1 MYSKSDNGMEMLP
14 SGSKSKNGNGFQEWE
29 REAMMRDNLD
39 GAFEIENEDYFHLD
53 TCHDHS
59 ASEKNNAYDH
69 VQEDIC
75 FLEENED
82 TAPLQSTT
90 SSNKEYI

>member
-1 MYSKSDNGMEMLP
+1 MYGKSDNGTEMLP
-14 SGSKSKNGNGFQEWE
+14 SGSKSNNGKGFQEWE
-29 REAMMRDNLD
+29 REAMVQDNLD
-39 GAFEIENEDYFHLD
+39 GAFEVGNDDYFRSD
-53 TCHDHS
+53 THHDHV
-59 ASEKNNAYDH
+59 ASEKNNAYAH

-75 FLEENED
+75 FLEENKD

>member
-1 MYSKSDNGMEMLP
+1 
-14 SGSKSKNGNGFQEWE
+14 
-29 REAMMRDNLD
+29 MRDKLD
-39 GAFEIENEDYFHLD
+39 GAFEVGNDDYFHSD
-53 TCHDHS
+53 TRHDHS
-59 ASEKNNAYDH
+59 ASEKNNAYAH

-82 TAPLQSTT
+82 TAPSQSTT

>member
-1 MYSKSDNGMEMLP
+1 
-14 SGSKSKNGNGFQEWE
+14 
-29 REAMMRDNLD
+29 MRDNLD
-39 GAFEIENEDYFHLD
+39 GAFEVGNDDYLRSD
-53 TCHDHS
+53 THHDHV
-59 ASEKNNAYDH
+59 ASENNNAYAH

-82 TAPLQSTT
+82 TAPPQSTT